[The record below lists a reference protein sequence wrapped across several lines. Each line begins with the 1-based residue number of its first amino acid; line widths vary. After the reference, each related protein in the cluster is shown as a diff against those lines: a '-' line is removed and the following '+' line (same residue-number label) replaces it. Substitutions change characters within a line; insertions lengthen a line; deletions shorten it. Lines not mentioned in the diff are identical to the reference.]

1 MSDQVWW
8 YATRAAGLM
17 TWTTA
22 TASVIVGLML
32 SSRAVRAR
40 TGPWFLDLHRF
51 LGGISVVFLLA
62 HMGTLWADS
71 YVEFGVREMFV
82 PGASE
87 WRPEAIAWG
96 IIAAYVLIAVEVSS
110 LLRTR
115 ISKGLWRAIH
125 VLSFAAM
132 LGGSYHA
139 WLAGSDV
146 KNPVTWAIAGTGSLL
161 VLGLVSMRL
170 QRQDPDEQGKSS
182 LRDNREILEEMRRR
196 LEELPIPESTPQ
208 PQISTTP
215 NAILPRRAPIADDL
229 PGMGLPGD
237 DADPADP
244 SPGFADDPF
253 AAVPLATDEPE
264 LGDWASPSAADPF
277 ATGAVDDEAHPAHPA
292 HPEAPA
298 SPEAAASRG
307 PWDDGADLFESLGD
321 DPFAALGVAPANQ
334 GDDEGFPEL
343 PPLAPP
349 ADTDEPDL
357 FATAVDYSASDDEPA
372 ADILSSRFEPVVPTP
387 SVIESPPADG
397 HGPPPVPDAVDP
409 ETGEPD
415 EAAYSAWLKEWLTYA
430 ERYGDEAPDDP
441 TRV

>member
-51 LGGISVVFLLA
+51 LGGISVIFLLA
-62 HMGTLWADS
+62 HLGTLWADS

-96 IIAAYVLIAVEVSS
+96 IIAAYILIAVEVSS

-115 ISKGLWRAIH
+115 ISKGVWRAIH

-146 KNPVTWAIAGTGSLL
+146 RNPITWAIAGTGSLL

-215 NAILPRRAPIADDL
+215 NAILPRRAPVADDL
-229 PGMGLPGD
+229 PGVHLAGD
-237 DADPADP
+237 SPAEP
-244 SPGFADDPF
+244 SPGFGDDPF

-264 LGDWASPSAADPF
+264 LGDWAQPSAADPF
-277 ATGAVDDEAHPAHPA
+277 ATAATESHPSVEPA
-292 HPEAPA
+292 ADAPA
-298 SPEAAASRG
+298 GRG
-307 PWDDGADLFESLGD
+307 PWDDGADLFENLGD
-321 DPFAALGVAPANQ
+321 DPFSALGVAPANQ
-334 GDDEGFPEL
+334 GDEGFPEL

-349 ADTDEPDL
+349 AASDEPDL
-357 FATAVDYSASDDEPA
+357 FSTTVDVPVGDAPA

-387 SVIESPPADG
+387 SVIETPSPVEG
-397 HGPPPVPDAVDP
+397 GPPPVPDAVDP

-415 EAAYSAWLKEWLTYA
+415 EAAYSAWLKEWLSYA
-430 ERYGDEAPDDP
+430 ERYGDEAPGDP
-441 TRV
+441 TRF